1 MGITPVDLFRSGN
14 TTSARLDQIRT
25 TGASADVDTITDR
38 AGDVWV
44 IANGKGA
51 STSDAA
57 DPGWRGRPWMLP
69 KGHIYSALLL
79 VWNDD
84 PGHWVWQPT
93 HNMLLSDYVDA
104 LKLSNLH
111 FIRL

>member
-1 MGITPVDLFRSGN
+1 MGTTPVDLFHSGN
-14 TTSARLDQIRT
+14 ATSARLDQIRT
-25 TGASADVDTITDR
+25 AGSSADVDTITDA
-38 AGDVWV
+38 AGGVWV

-57 DPGWRGRPWMLP
+57 DPDWRGRPWKLA
-69 KGHIYSALLL
+69 KGHSYSALLL

-93 HNMLLSDYVDA
+93 HDTILTDYVDA
-104 LKLSNLH
+104 LGRSNLH
-111 FIRL
+111 FVRL